1 MKIILLVYIFA
12 LYIIFTSGI
21 LINKDFELLCSI
33 LFSVI
38 LFFTLDIINKKTIES
53 LQEKNG
59 DNSIN
64 VRFHNIVSDSPE
76 TSTVVAEYLVNAYS
90 DLYKIQDKEKEL
102 KKQLNSYTGTD
113 KEFNL
118 LQNLYDRTEVTSKRF
133 KKRFDTYTN
142 MEEQITDLKKTVS
155 KSEVNE
161 RNYEK
166 KYNKCNVDYENSD
179 GTLLTTNMQIQ
190 NMTRSMLDV
199 NKNTDILK
207 GSMIKMN
214 GKIPQY
220 ETYNANMKNICKLMS
235 NPLIIYDKPIA
246 IKAPEIFST
255 TYELKAPIYVI
266 KVEVGSDWW
275 HQRPTSIKVTTDDI
289 LLGEL
294 NITDYQDDICGI
306 KGNQKCKYPTNAISR
321 IVIPI
326 NNTKILVHN
335 ITVTASGVFSKES
348 QFFINY
354 VKVYY

>member
-1 MKIILLVYIFA
+1 MKIILIVYIFA

-38 LFFTLDIINKKTIES
+38 LFFTLDIINRKTIES

-76 TSTVVAEYLVNAYS
+76 TSTVAAEYLVNAYS
-90 DLYKIQDKEKEL
+90 DLYKIQYNVEEL
-102 KKQLNSYTGTD
+102 KKQLKSYTGTD

-118 LQNLYDRTEVTSKRF
+118 LQNLYDKTEVTYERF
-133 KKRFDTYTN
+133 KKRFDKYTN
-142 MEEQITDLKKTVS
+142 MEERIKDLKKTIS

-161 RNYEK
+161 RDYEK
-166 KYNKCNVDYENSD
+166 KYNKCNVDYKKSD

-190 NMTRSMLDV
+190 NVTSIMLDV
-199 NKNTDILK
+199 NNKTDILK
-207 GSMIKMN
+207 GSTIKMN

-220 ETYNANMKNICKLMS
+220 ETYNASMKNICKSMS
-235 NPLIIYDKPIA
+235 NPLIIYDNPIT
-246 IKAPEIFST
+246 IKAPETFST
-255 TYELKAPIYVI
+255 TYEFNAPIYVI
-266 KVEVGSDWW
+266 KVEVGSDWLNK
-275 HQRPTSIKVTTDDI
+275 RPTSIKVTTDDI

-294 NITDYQDDICGI
+294 NIPYYQDDICGM
-306 KGNQKCKYPTNAISR
+306 KGNRKCKSPTNAISR

-335 ITVTASGVFSKES
+335 ITVTASGFLSEES